1 MNHLLRFLFFTLIV
15 RPVVLIVLGLNVRH
29 RERLPTDGPAIL
41 VANHNSHLDALV
53 LMTLFPRR
61 LLAKL
66 RPVAAQDYFY
76 RHRLLKWFALK
87 IIGIIPLDRQVK
99 RTGQHPLAPIN
110 ASLEQNDIV
119 ILFPEGSRGDPEQ
132 LGEFKAGVA
141 HLAQHHEDV
150 PLFPIYMYGL
160 GKALPRGE
168 SLLIPF
174 FCDIFIG
181 EPFHWTGEKKSFL
194 DELNVRV
201 KQLAD
206 EGHFAEWQ

>member
-1 MNHLLRFLFFTLIV
+1 
-15 RPVVLIVLGLNVRH
+15 
-29 RERLPTDGPAIL
+29 
-41 VANHNSHLDALV
+41 
-53 LMTLFPRR
+53 
-61 LLAKL
+61 
-66 RPVAAQDYFY
+66 
-76 RHRLLKWFALK
+76 
-87 IIGIIPLDRQVK
+87 
-99 RTGQHPLAPIN
+99 
-110 ASLEQNDIV
+110 
-119 ILFPEGSRGDPEQ
+119 
-132 LGEFKAGVA
+132 
-141 HLAQHHEDV
+141 
-150 PLFPIYMYGL
+150 MYGL